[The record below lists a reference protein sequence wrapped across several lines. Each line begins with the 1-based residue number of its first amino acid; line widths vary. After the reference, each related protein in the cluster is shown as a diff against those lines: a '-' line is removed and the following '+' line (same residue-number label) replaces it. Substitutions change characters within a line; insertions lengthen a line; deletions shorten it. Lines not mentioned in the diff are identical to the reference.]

1 MTAKSLMRLSWE
13 FETRLGWMGIVG
25 SPAGLARVT
34 FGHPSRRSCHIAL
47 RQLGESER
55 LDWCSNLAD
64 RLTAYADGAVDDFLD
79 IELDQSGRTLF
90 QQAVTRHC
98 RRIPLGETCSY
109 ADLAR
114 LAGKPGAARAVGSVM
129 STNRFPLIVPCHR
142 VVRAGGTIGN
152 FSAPGG
158 VSLKQRLL
166 DHEASM
172 LAVAAG

>member
-1 MTAKSLMRLSWE
+1 MGLM
-13 FETRLGWMGIVG
+13 
-25 SPAGLARVT
+25 
-34 FGHPSRRSCHIAL
+34 
-47 RQLGESER
+47 ER
-55 LDWCSNLAD
+55 LDWFPDLAE
-64 RLTAYADGAVDDFLD
+64 RLAAYGEGAVDDFLD
-79 IELDQSGRTLF
+79 IELDQSGRTSF

-129 STNRFPLIVPCHR
+129 RTNRFPLIVPCHR
-142 VVRAGGTIGN
+142 VVRAGGKIGN

-158 VSLKQRLL
+158 ICLKQRLL

-172 LAVAAG
+172 LAVGFAAE